1 MVGGLRYPVLSAGLG
16 AAWCVARV
24 GYTWGYCRADKEK
37 GSGRVRFVAVA
48 SFIEIVMTGLSGFV
62 GYKMVMP

>member
-24 GYTWGYCRADKEK
+24 GYAWGYCRADKEN
-37 GSGRVRFVAVA
+37 GSGRVRFIEVA
-48 SFIEIVMTGLSGFV
+48 SLIEVVMTGMSGFA
-62 GYKMVMP
+62 GYKMVLP

>member
-16 AAWCVARV
+16 AAWCVTRV

-37 GSGRVRFVAVA
+37 GSGRLTFNYVA
-48 SFIEIVMTGLSGFV
+48 SLIEIVMMGLSGFV
-62 GYKMVMP
+62 GYKVVMA

>member
-16 AAWCVARV
+16 AAWCVTRV

-37 GSGRVRFVAVA
+37 GSGRYRFVIVA
-48 SFIEIVMTGLSGFV
+48 TLIEIVMMGMSGFA
-62 GYKMVMP
+62 GYKMVMA